1 MSERPSRPTETV
13 PLQFEWDTQKD
24 KANVLK
30 HGLSFERARRAF
42 SGPLLRR
49 IDDRRDY
56 GEERWIGL
64 GRIEDVV
71 IMIAYTMRSNKVR
84 IISARKA
91 NRNEAKAYEQ
101 ALGREGLRR

>member
-1 MSERPSRPTETV
+1 MSEHPFPETAE
-13 PLQFEWDTQKD
+13 PQFEWDARKN

-30 HGLSFERARRAF
+30 HDISFENARRAF
-42 SGPLLRR
+42 SGPMLSR

-56 GEERWIGL
+56 GEVRWHGL

-71 IMIAYTMRSNKVR
+71 IMIAYTMRSGKVR

-91 NRNEAKAYEQ
+91 NRNETKAYEQ
-101 ALGREGLRR
+101 AFGQEGFER